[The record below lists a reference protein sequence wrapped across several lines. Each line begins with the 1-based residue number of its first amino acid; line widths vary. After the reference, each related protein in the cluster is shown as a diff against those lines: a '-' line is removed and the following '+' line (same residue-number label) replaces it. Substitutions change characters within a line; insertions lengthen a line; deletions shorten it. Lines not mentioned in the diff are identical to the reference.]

1 LTSGMTGP
9 APGRRGDTTA
19 ALLLA
24 AGDELVEVGQGD
36 FAMESVARRAY
47 FSVGSLYERW
57 PDRESLIADVA
68 RDVLIEA
75 LLARFGTVDSTDE
88 ALRVVLDDEGR
99 LMTLLGECILATRTM
114 PSVAEPSRQAYH
126 EVRRELQRW
135 MGPGMA
141 WYLSMLGIGGA
152 LMSLMGVTVDDPAE
166 CPAFADA
173 CGIEMSG
180 DDVAGRD
187 GVLVAGTELPEVPPL
202 SRDDPVALSLLEAA
216 RIVLAERGGS
226 AARAREIAS
235 RAGVTTGALYRRYE
249 GKSGLIADVLL
260 LQLQPERYAWT
271 WDLIEAFDHPDP
283 YSAAAGILT
292 DRIEIMASDREGQEV
307 LLQIGVAARN
317 DEGLR
322 AEVGR
327 RIAAALEA
335 RRGMIEQFAD
345 VGLVRV
351 DASPEVL
358 AWGFQALPIGIRTT
372 LPLLG
377 GVDGAEV
384 KDAMRAMLVA
394 VSPARSGT

>member
-1 LTSGMTGP
+1 M
-9 APGRRGDTTA
+9 
-19 ALLLA
+19 
-24 AGDELVEVGQGD
+24 GQGE

-57 PDRESLIADVA
+57 PDRESLVADVA
-68 RDVLIEA
+68 RGLLIDA
-75 LLARFGTVDSTDE
+75 LRTRFGTVESE
-88 ALRVVLDDEGR
+88 EGALRVVLDDEGR
-99 LMTLLGECILATRTM
+99 LMTLLGECILASRTM
-114 PSVAEPSRQAYH
+114 PSVAEPARQAYD
-126 EVRRELQRW
+126 EVRQELQRW

-152 LMSLMGVTVDDPAE
+152 LMSLMGVKVDDPAG

-173 CGIEMSG
+173 CRIEVSG
-180 DDVAGRD
+180 GHVVGD
-187 GVLVAGTELPEVPPL
+187 GALVAGTELPEVPPL

-260 LQLQPERYAWT
+260 LQLQPDRYAWT
-271 WDLIEAFDHPDP
+271 WDLIEAFDRADP

-322 AEVGR
+322 GEVGR

-335 RRGMIEQFAD
+335 RRGMIEQFAE
-345 VGLVRV
+345 VGLVRL
-351 DASPEVL
+351 DASPAVL
-358 AWGFQALPIGIRTT
+358 AWGFQALPVGIRAT

-394 VSPARSGT
+394 VSPATTGT